1 MTTGRIN
8 QVAVRNKS
16 KTRDYLESRG
26 PYRVGAAAFANTVD
40 CYSCTE
46 RFTTEPTEGTPSQ
59 CRDIGPTDN
68 RQISCPQMY
77 FLTRQRDTIARTME
91 PIWEQDDRTDRAL
104 VKTTALTVVSRIG
117 RPNLAAG
124 YSVENPPL
132 PAFRKVLAVTNHLR
146 SDGTPRRC
154 LLHVVNQHRY
164 ESVSGSL
171 THTTRLQQLYTQL
184 QQSQVSNLP
193 VRDFG

>member
-1 MTTGRIN
+1 
-8 QVAVRNKS
+8 
-16 KTRDYLESRG
+16 
-26 PYRVGAAAFANTVD
+26 
-40 CYSCTE
+40 
-46 RFTTEPTEGTPSQ
+46 
-59 CRDIGPTDN
+59 
-68 RQISCPQMY
+68 MY

-154 LLHVVNQHRY
+154 LLHVVN
-164 ESVSGSL
+164 
-171 THTTRLQQLYTQL
+171 
-184 QQSQVSNLP
+184 
-193 VRDFG
+193 